1 MYSAHGV
8 HPVVSDILLSICIST
23 YNRAAFLGE
32 TLGNILSQI
41 PDGAEVVVLDGG
53 SSDGTESVVRKY
65 LGRYPQLRYFRQQK
79 NQGVDR
85 DFNEVVQLATGR
97 YCWLFT
103 DDDLLKPGAIR
114 TVLQRLRTNPGLLIV
129 NSEIRNSDFSEIL
142 QERALSMIEDRT
154 YGRGDWRTFFLDVA
168 VYASFIGCI
177 VIRKAIWEGRE
188 RERYF
193 GTEFIHVGVIF
204 QRPIADEIVVLAEP
218 LILIRYGNAQ
228 WTPRGFEVW
237 MLKWPKL
244 IWSFSDFADSDKRRI
259 TPADPWRSIK
269 ELITLRAKGC
279 YSLEEY
285 KKWLSSRLPFG
296 FAKLVTLLV
305 ALLPGPL
312 VNAFCLA
319 YFSRVYKDARTWH
332 VDFTNSRFHQ
342 KNFLSSLIKSFTG

>member
-1 MYSAHGV
+1 V
-8 HPVVSDILLSICIST
+8 RDILLSICIST
-23 YNRAAFLGE
+23 FNRAAFLGE

-53 SSDGTESVVRKY
+53 SSDGTESVVRNY
-65 LGRYPQLRYFRQQK
+65 LYRYPQLRYFRQQK

-85 DFNEVVQLATGR
+85 DFNEVVQLAAGT

-114 TVLQRLRTNPGLLIV
+114 TVLLRLRENPGLLLV
-129 NSEIRNSDFSEIL
+129 NSEIRSRDFSEIL
-142 QERALSMIEDRT
+142 QERALSMSEDRT
-154 YGRGDWRTFFLDVA
+154 YRRGEWRSFFLDVA
-168 VYASFIGCI
+168 VYASFIGCV
-177 VIRKAIWEGRE
+177 VIRKDIWEGRE

-204 QRPIADEIVVLAEP
+204 QQQIDDEIVVLADP
-218 LILIRYGNAQ
+218 LIMIRYGNAQ
-228 WTPRGFEVW
+228 WSPRGFEIW

-244 IWSFSDFADSDKRRI
+244 IWSLPNFTDSDKARI

-279 YSLEEY
+279 YSLDEY
-285 KKWLSSRLPFG
+285 KKWLYPRLPFG
-296 FAKLVTLLV
+296 FAKVLALLV

-312 VNAFCLA
+312 VNSFCLA
-319 YFSRVYKDARTWH
+319 YFSRVYKDAKTWH
-332 VDFTNSRFHQ
+332 VDLTNSRFHQ